1 MGAKTERKG
10 TLMYCLTICFGPAAT
25 TWALMFKTKETAEI
39 GWNAIALAKANNV
52 VVNFSDDFGQEIVL
66 ESAPVHGVML
76 EDLSLSKLAH
86 IERAL
91 HQARM
96 QAEGQKMA
104 QTDPALVH
112 AARGPNIISPMMGGN
127 GRFPT

>member
-10 TLMYCLTICFGPAAT
+10 TLMYCLTICFGPVAT
-25 TWALMFKTKETAEI
+25 TWALMFKTEE
-39 GWNAIALAKANNV
+39 KAV
-52 VVNFSDDFGQEIVL
+52 QVLQFVNEHVDGSFTDDFGQTIALKTSEL
-66 ESAPVHGVML
+66 HGAML

>member
-1 MGAKTERKG
+1 MGAKTKRKG

-25 TWALMFKTKETAEI
+25 TWALMFKTEEK
-39 GWNAIALAKANNV
+39 AIQALQFINEHV
-52 VVNFSDDFGQEIVL
+52 DGNFTDDFGQTIALKTSEL
-66 ESAPVHGVML
+66 HGVML

-104 QTDPALVH
+104 QTDPALMH

>member
-1 MGAKTERKG
+1 
-10 TLMYCLTICFGPAAT
+10 MYCLTICFGPAAT
-25 TWALMFKTKETAEI
+25 TWALMFKTKESAE
-39 GWNAIALAKANNV
+39 AALAREWTDSGHTIEV
-52 VVNFSDDFGQEIVL
+52 IDDFEQNITIKTD
-66 ESAPVHGVML
+66 AVHAIMY